1 MASKTRSQESK
12 SRSLAEELIEALN
25 DDRLVDA
32 LGKALAP
39 LITLTIQETMKKQ
52 LEGLSTSVKALKDE
66 NVRLSEQCQAVQQ
79 ENARL
84 RKTADDQTR
93 RLDELETYSRS
104 DNLIFKGLPERTFS
118 ERATDAPALADGTPI
133 LRESYEMVEE
143 TVLEFV
149 NTSLGVKVQPQD
161 LAIAHR

>member
-39 LITLTIQETMKKQ
+39 LITLTIQETIKKQ
-52 LEGLSTSVKALKDE
+52 LEGLSTSVKAMKDE
-66 NVRLSEQCQAVQQ
+66 NVRLSAQCQAVQQ

-84 RKTADDQTR
+84 RKIADDQAR
-93 RLDELETYSRS
+93 RLDDLETYSRS
-104 DNLIFKGLPERTFS
+104 DNL
-118 ERATDAPALADGTPI
+118 
-133 LRESYEMVEE
+133 
-143 TVLEFV
+143 
-149 NTSLGVKVQPQD
+149 
-161 LAIAHR
+161 